1 MQDIPSP
8 KQPFSRP
15 TSGNVLRQSPQV
27 ENVEKPEQPRE
38 VQAILIP
45 DSQTVTKRIPSAKPN
60 MVDEGINTI
69 VCASAETQDLGD
81 GEVFNSSKAI
91 VSQNAL
97 EEQSQKEDALED

>member
-1 MQDIPSP
+1 M
-8 KQPFSRP
+8 
-15 TSGNVLRQSPQV
+15 
-27 ENVEKPEQPRE
+27 EKPEQPRE